1 MFDGSPGFDI
11 FSNNPKEQHI
21 ICPKC
26 GAMNLVSV
34 KMFEKIIVKL
44 VRLKE

>member
-11 FSNNPKEQHI
+11 FSNNPKEQYV

-34 KMFEKIIVKL
+34 NMFEKVTVKL

>member
-11 FSNNPKEQHI
+11 FSKKPKEQYV

-26 GAMNLVSV
+26 GALNLVSV
-34 KMFEKIIVKL
+34 KTFEKVIIKL